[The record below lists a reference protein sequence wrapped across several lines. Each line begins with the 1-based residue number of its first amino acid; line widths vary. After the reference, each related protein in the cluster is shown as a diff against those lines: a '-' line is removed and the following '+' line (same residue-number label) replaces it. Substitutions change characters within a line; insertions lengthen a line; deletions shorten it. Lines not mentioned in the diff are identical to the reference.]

1 MSRSQVE
8 REEYRC
14 CIVSEN
20 SGGLLRVGRKT
31 HKICVVDTSRTG
43 FGIRVPNAVS
53 KKIKD
58 KSKLL
63 LIFGGETWEVALKSR
78 YSEDSQYVNL
88 GLTRVRD
95 LTKITCPRSWGW
107 SLLRNPAAQTD
118 PTFLAFLVLA
128 FLTAVI
134 TLPGIGDSL
143 GTAPKV
149 REVIESVVE

>member
-8 REEYRC
+8 RQEYRC
-14 CIVSEN
+14 CITSEN
-20 SGGLLRVGRKT
+20 SGGKLRVGRQL

-43 FGIRVPNAVS
+43 FGIRVPNALS
-53 KKIKD
+53 KKIRD
-58 KSKLL
+58 KSKLF

-88 GLTRVRD
+88 GLTRVRE
-95 LTKITCPRSWGW
+95 LTKITCPTSWCW
-107 SLLRNPAAQTD
+107 SFFRNPAAQTD

-128 FLTAVI
+128 FLAAVVS
-134 TLPGIGDSL
+134 LPGIGDSL

-149 REVIESVVE
+149 REVIESVIE